1 MKKFIK
7 INEADN
13 VVVALAP
20 LEKDFI
26 IKINDK
32 EVKLLESVE
41 KGHKVA
47 LNNMGAGEN
56 IIKYG
61 MPIGHTLK
69 AVKAGEWVHVHN
81 VKTNLSDLNKYTYV
95 PKTNEVITKIS
106 NRKVNVYKRAD
117 GNIGIRNDIWIIPT
131 VGCVNGIS
139 EMIKKDQLFGFDPN
153 KVLEKA

>member
-56 IIKYG
+56 IIKY
-61 MPIGHTLK
+61 
-69 AVKAGEWVHVHN
+69 
-81 VKTNLSDLNKYTYV
+81 
-95 PKTNEVITKIS
+95 
-106 NRKVNVYKRAD
+106 
-117 GNIGIRNDIWIIPT
+117 
-131 VGCVNGIS
+131 
-139 EMIKKDQLFGFDPN
+139 
-153 KVLEKA
+153 